1 MHLAEATLRAYRHVA
16 PTGRGMFRLAR
27 MVRSLRPRDRWRDTF
42 TVDGHRLDLDLG
54 VYPDCCMAFGVYEL
68 DTARLIR
75 RLLKPGDHFV
85 DGGANLGYFTLMAAR
100 RVGPAGR
107 VDAFE
112 PVPATRRRL
121 TDHVTRNGL
130 DATVRVHPEALSDTP
145 GEATIHVPHAANRNH
160 GESSLFA
167 PADADHPAEA
177 VAVQTVRLGHALQG
191 TSPTLVKL
199 DLEGAEAMALRG
211 ASGLLQVEQPPALI
225 VEFDARH
232 QRAAGEPVDAVWHAV
247 HDANPRYRCDV
258 IGSRLRPIADPQRDL
273 ARLGQINLLFRAG
286 APSVEQS

>member
-1 MHLAEATLRAYRHVA
+1 MPLAEATLRAYRHVA

-27 MVRSLRPRDRWRDTF
+27 MVRSRRPADRWRDTF
-42 TVDGHRLDLDLG
+42 TVDGLRFDLDLG
-54 VYPDCCMAFGVYEL
+54 TYPDCCMAFGVYEL

-75 RLLKPGDHFV
+75 KLLKPGDHFV
-85 DGGANLGYFTLMAAR
+85 DGGANLGYFTLLAAK

-145 GEATIHVPHAANRNH
+145 GEATIHVPHAADRNH

-167 PADADHPAEA
+167 PADADDAADA
-177 VAVQTVRLGHALQG
+177 VAVQTVRLDHVLQG
-191 TSPTLVKL
+191 TAPTLVKL

-211 ASGLLQVEQPPALI
+211 MANLLDVERPPALI
-225 VEFDARH
+225 VEFDQRH
-232 QRAAGEPVDAVWHAV
+232 QRAAGEAVDAVWHAV
-247 HDANPRYRCDV
+247 HDVQSRYRCDA
-258 IGSRLRPIADPQRDL
+258 IGSRLRPIVDPPRDL
-273 ARLGQINLLFRAG
+273 ARLGQVNLLFRA
-286 APSVEQS
+286 AAMP